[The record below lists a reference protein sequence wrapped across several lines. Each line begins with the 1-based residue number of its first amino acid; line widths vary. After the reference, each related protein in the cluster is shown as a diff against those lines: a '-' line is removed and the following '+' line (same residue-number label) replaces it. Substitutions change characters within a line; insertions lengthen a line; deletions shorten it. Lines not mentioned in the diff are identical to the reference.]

1 MLHIRMLSGEEVA
14 SIPVEEL
21 CDVRSLKRQLNQL
34 KGFPPRFRQ
43 RLFGCG
49 SRGSPLDDDTKL
61 DSPMDLELVLLTYS
75 VASPADAD
83 ELVNAARDGSVA
95 EVDAILQLPTIPDV
109 VDRHGRSPLM
119 ASATRNLSSPMVELL
134 EVRNHIEVVRLLLEA
149 NANTETRD
157 PDGCT
162 ALFAACQNGHVE
174 VAQVLLEGG
183 ADKNSRS
190 FDGFTCLMMA
200 SQGGH
205 VEIARLL
212 VAAGAEKNVQKH
224 GATALWAASQNGHV
238 EVARLLLE
246 AGADK
251 NLSSSSCN
259 CDPCV
264 FFWMNLTSTDMG
276 FTCLM
281 MAAQEGHVE
290 FVRLLLETNADKD
303 YVDFANQSGIT
314 ALVMASRQGHVE
326 VVRLL
331 LAAGA
336 DKNLIM
342 SDGFTSLMV
351 AAQEGR
357 AEVVRLLVAERAE
370 LNIANN
376 VGVTSLMI
384 ASHRGHVEATR
395 LLLQAGAEKDLKDM
409 DGITALMK
417 ASLEGHNECV
427 QLLLAAGA
435 DTDIAEKDGFTSLMI
450 ASQEDRVEAVRL
462 LLNASADTSL
472 TNRERNS
479 DLHEIPIFYN
489 SPMAT
494 KCLRIFETYTNM
506 CSVSVQEQANRC
518 NNPWVLKYIQNMPDR
533 HSFAAAEAE
542 IGACVV
548 LAAPG
553 MLQSGASRELFE
565 SWAPD
570 KKNGVI
576 VTGYSVP
583 GTLAHELKSD
593 PETVTLNDGRK
604 VNVRATVKFMSF
616 SAHSDYN
623 QTSEFIRQLKA
634 NVVVLVHG
642 EEHEMGRMRNK
653 LRELRHRCGEHPL
666 AALRWA
672 SCLLHVSRSAL
683 VATLALEVL
692 DDAVARTWMLT
703 PQERQELKA
712 QVEPMLSESAWRP
725 RCGAVL
731 RALGEQEHIARHS
744 QSACLPR
751 CKSLP
756 NVEVDPKPSCQSPV
770 SATQK
775 LRSPTRQEHFLVYC
789 GARIPSSRCPPE
801 VSSVLRLLTDIDM
814 EIRAGTASPLSP
826 PEYPDLN
833 VTAPQNCQTVA
844 LRVPADRS
852 TDSVG
857 AIVEDM
863 AVGLKKGRTEVSGLL
878 VEDTTG
884 VRTLL
889 RPEDLGTFTALA
901 ACKVEQ
907 CQRFQFPHSLSAL
920 GRALLELYDEVD
932 VADGCLQVCSC
943 VRVALESQVLCIT
956 WESSP
961 ISDMVADSVSL
972 TAMELTRS
980 PSMLT
985 ALKGTDVQQEEQ
997 RVFQVLCTYLQQ
1009 EFGRLTVDDK
1019 TQVVAFEVDGN
1030 QVSVNFPM
1038 RAVECKE
1045 EALKQ
1050 RVRTALRRCERAL
1063 RPVPVF

>member
-21 CDVRSLKRQLNQL
+21 SDVRSLKRQLNQQ
-34 KGFPPRFRQ
+34 KGCPPRFRQ

-61 DSPMDLELVLLTYS
+61 DLPMDLELVLLTYS
-75 VASPADAD
+75 VASPAEAD
-83 ELVNAARDGSVA
+83 ELVNAATDGSVA

-109 VDRHGRSPLM
+109 VDRDGRSPLM
-119 ASATRNLSSPMVELL
+119 ASATRN
-134 EVRNHIEVVRLLLEA
+134 NIDVVRLLLEA

-251 NLSSSSCN
+251 NL
-259 CDPCV
+259 
-264 FFWMNLTSTDMG
+264 TSTDMG

-281 MAAQEGHVE
+281 MAAQEGHLE

-303 YVDFANQSGIT
+303 YVDFANKSGIT

-342 SDGFTSLMV
+342 SDGYTSLMV

-357 AEVVRLLVAERAE
+357 AAVVRLLVAESAE
-370 LNIANN
+370 L
-376 VGVTSLMI
+376 
-384 ASHRGHVEATR
+384 
-395 LLLQAGAEKDLKDM
+395 
-409 DGITALMK
+409 
-417 ASLEGHNECV
+417 
-427 QLLLAAGA
+427 
-435 DTDIAEKDGFTSLMI
+435 
-450 ASQEDRVEAVRL
+450 
-462 LLNASADTSL
+462 
-472 TNRERNS
+472 
-479 DLHEIPIFYN
+479 
-489 SPMAT
+489 
-494 KCLRIFETYTNM
+494 TYTNM

-593 PETVTLNDGRK
+593 PEAVTLNDGRK

-653 LRELRHRCGEHPL
+653 LRE
-666 AALRWA
+666 
-672 SCLLHVSRSAL
+672 
-683 VATLALEVL
+683 
-692 DDAVARTWMLT
+692 
-703 PQERQELKA
+703 
-712 QVEPMLSESAWRP
+712 
-725 RCGAVL
+725 
-731 RALGEQEHIARHS
+731 
-744 QSACLPR
+744 
-751 CKSLP
+751 
-756 NVEVDPKPSCQSPV
+756 
-770 SATQK
+770 
-775 LRSPTRQEHFLVYC
+775 
-789 GARIPSSRCPPE
+789 
-801 VSSVLRLLTDIDM
+801 
-814 EIRAGTASPLSP
+814 
-826 PEYPDLN
+826 EYPDLN

-852 TDSVG
+852 ADSVG

-889 RPEDLGTFTALA
+889 RPE
-901 ACKVEQ
+901 
-907 CQRFQFPHSLSAL
+907 
-920 GRALLELYDEVD
+920 
-932 VADGCLQVCSC
+932 
-943 VRVALESQVLCIT
+943 
-956 WESSP
+956 
-961 ISDMVADSVSL
+961 
-972 TAMELTRS
+972 
-980 PSMLT
+980 
-985 ALKGTDVQQEEQ
+985 
-997 RVFQVLCTYLQQ
+997 
-1009 EFGRLTVDDK
+1009 
-1019 TQVVAFEVDGN
+1019 
-1030 QVSVNFPM
+1030 
-1038 RAVECKE
+1038 
-1045 EALKQ
+1045 
-1050 RVRTALRRCERAL
+1050 
-1063 RPVPVF
+1063 

>member
-1 MLHIRMLSGEEVA
+1 MAAVPAITAPGLAGTTRKVEVDG
-14 SIPVEEL
+14 
-21 CDVRSLKRQLNQL
+21 DVLEITPLGAGAEVGRSCCIV
-34 KGFPPRFRQ
+34 RFRGKVVM
-43 RLFGCG
+43 FDCG
-49 SRGSPLDDDTKL
+49 
-61 DSPMDLELVLLTYS
+61 VH
-75 VASPADAD
+75 PAHSGMSCLPYFDHI
-83 ELVNAARDGSVA
+83 NPA
-95 EVDAILQLPTIPDV
+95 EVDLLLVTHFHLDHSGAVPYFLSRTEFKGKVFMTHPTRPICKMLWHDYARVSKIAAEDQIFSSDDINKTVDAIELIDYHEERQFRGIKFSCYRAGHVLGAAMFMINIGGIRVLYTGDYSREE
-109 VDRHGRSPLM
+109 DRHLPQAEIPNVRIHVLI
-119 ASATRNLSSPMVELL
+119 VESTYGVMNH
-134 EVRNHIEVVRLLLEA
+134 EPREQREHRFTNSVHQIVR
-149 NANTETRD
+149 
-157 PDGCT
+157 
-162 ALFAACQNGHVE
+162 
-174 VAQVLLEGG
+174 
-183 ADKNSRS
+183 
-190 FDGFTCLMMA
+190 
-200 SQGGH
+200 QGGKC
-205 VEIARLL
+205 LL
-212 VAAGAEKNVQKH
+212 PVF
-224 GATALWAASQNGHV
+224 ALG
-238 EVARLLLE
+238 R
-246 AGADK
+246 
-251 NLSSSSCN
+251 
-259 CDPCV
+259 
-264 FFWMNLTSTDMG
+264 
-276 FTCLM
+276 
-281 MAAQEGHVE
+281 AQEI
-290 FVRLLLETNADKD
+290 LLILED
-303 YVDFANQSGIT
+303 YW
-314 ALVMASRQGHVE
+314 
-326 VVRLL
+326 
-331 LAAGA
+331 
-336 DKNLIM
+336 
-342 SDGFTSLMV
+342 
-351 AAQEGR
+351 
-357 AEVVRLLVAERAE
+357 
-370 LNIANN
+370 
-376 VGVTSLMI
+376 
-384 ASHRGHVEATR
+384 
-395 LLLQAGAEKDLKDM
+395 
-409 DGITALMK
+409 
-417 ASLEGHNECV
+417 
-427 QLLLAAGA
+427 
-435 DTDIAEKDGFTSLMI
+435 
-450 ASQEDRVEAVRL
+450 
-462 LLNASADTSL
+462 
-472 TNRERNS
+472 ERNS

-653 LRELRHRCGEHPL
+653 LRE
-666 AALRWA
+666 
-672 SCLLHVSRSAL
+672 
-683 VATLALEVL
+683 
-692 DDAVARTWMLT
+692 
-703 PQERQELKA
+703 
-712 QVEPMLSESAWRP
+712 
-725 RCGAVL
+725 
-731 RALGEQEHIARHS
+731 
-744 QSACLPR
+744 
-751 CKSLP
+751 
-756 NVEVDPKPSCQSPV
+756 
-770 SATQK
+770 
-775 LRSPTRQEHFLVYC
+775 
-789 GARIPSSRCPPE
+789 
-801 VSSVLRLLTDIDM
+801 
-814 EIRAGTASPLSP
+814 
-826 PEYPDLN
+826 EYPDLN

-852 TDSVG
+852 ADSVG

-1045 EALKQ
+1045 EALAQ

>member
-1 MLHIRMLSGEEVA
+1 MVEQ
-14 SIPVEEL
+14 VEENRASMICRFNHAAKAEIPNVRIHVL
-21 CDVRSLKRQLNQL
+21 IVESTYGVMNHEPREQREHRFTNSVHQIVRQGGKCLLPVFALGRAQEILLILEDYWELSDVRSLKRQLSQL
-34 KGFPPRFRQ
+34 KGLPPRFRQ

-49 SRGSPLDDDTKL
+49 SRGSPLDDDMKL
-61 DSPMDLELVLLTYS
+61 DSPTDLELVLLTYS
-75 VASPADAD
+75 VASPAEAD
-83 ELVNAARDGSVA
+83 ELVTAARDGSITEA
-95 EVDAILQLPTIPDV
+95 
-109 VDRHGRSPLM
+109 
-119 ASATRNLSSPMVELL
+119 VELRQ
-134 EVRNHIEVVRLLLEA
+134 VRNHVEVVRLLLEA
-149 NANTETRD
+149 NASTETRD

-162 ALFAACQNGHVE
+162 ALFASCQSGHVE
-174 VAQVLLEGG
+174 IAQVLLDGG

-190 FDGFTCLMMA
+190 YDGFTCLMMA

-251 NLSSSSCN
+251 NL
-259 CDPCV
+259 
-264 FFWMNLTSTDMG
+264 TSTDMG

-281 MAAQEGHVE
+281 MASQEGHAD

-336 DKNLIM
+336 DKNVIL
-342 SDGFTSLMV
+342 SDGYTSLMV

-357 AEVVRLLVAERAE
+357 AEVVRVLVAEGVE
-370 LNIANN
+370 LNHANN

-384 ASHRGHVEATR
+384 ASHRGHVEPTR
-395 LLLQAGAEKDLKDM
+395 LLLQAGAQKDLKDM

-450 ASQEDRVEAVRL
+450 ACQEDRVEAVRL
-462 LLNASADTSL
+462 LLNASASTSL
-472 TNRERNS
+472 TNRVGLNALKIAARRGHSAVLRLLLEAICFMARCKPSYGCGCVSSERNS

-593 PETVTLNDGRK
+593 PEAVTLNDGRK

-653 LRELRHRCGEHPL
+653 LRE
-666 AALRWA
+666 
-672 SCLLHVSRSAL
+672 VS
-683 VATLALEVL
+683 
-692 DDAVARTWMLT
+692 
-703 PQERQELKA
+703 
-712 QVEPMLSESAWRP
+712 
-725 RCGAVL
+725 
-731 RALGEQEHIARHS
+731 
-744 QSACLPR
+744 
-751 CKSLP
+751 
-756 NVEVDPKPSCQSPV
+756 
-770 SATQK
+770 
-775 LRSPTRQEHFLVYC
+775 
-789 GARIPSSRCPPE
+789 
-801 VSSVLRLLTDIDM
+801 
-814 EIRAGTASPLSP
+814 
-826 PEYPDLN
+826 
-833 VTAPQNCQTVA
+833 
-844 LRVPADRS
+844 
-852 TDSVG
+852 
-857 AIVEDM
+857 
-863 AVGLKKGRTEVSGLL
+863 
-878 VEDTTG
+878 
-884 VRTLL
+884 
-889 RPEDLGTFTALA
+889 
-901 ACKVEQ
+901 
-907 CQRFQFPHSLSAL
+907 
-920 GRALLELYDEVD
+920 
-932 VADGCLQVCSC
+932 
-943 VRVALESQVLCIT
+943 
-956 WESSP
+956 
-961 ISDMVADSVSL
+961 
-972 TAMELTRS
+972 
-980 PSMLT
+980 
-985 ALKGTDVQQEEQ
+985 
-997 RVFQVLCTYLQQ
+997 
-1009 EFGRLTVDDK
+1009 
-1019 TQVVAFEVDGN
+1019 
-1030 QVSVNFPM
+1030 
-1038 RAVECKE
+1038 
-1045 EALKQ
+1045 
-1050 RVRTALRRCERAL
+1050 
-1063 RPVPVF
+1063 